1 MRNLAANEDSAMI
14 DFDPSPTDEKIIRLA
29 HEQAEI
35 ARHYADYYDK
45 HEDELVP
52 EQFPEAIG
60 RPNPVEMAE
69 NAAENG
75 SGARIL
81 HSLVMHELYGAGLA
95 LHRTKW
101 GLGNTVLKTV
111 ATPEQYER
119 WKNHTIAIAITE
131 PGAGSDPA
139 SIRTTATFDRE
150 TSEWVLNGEKIFI
163 SQAQSAD
170 AAMVLSRF
178 IAPDGSR
185 GMTTFLVEKGTPGF
199 TVGPQLKKLGIRA
212 HDTCNLT
219 FDDCRIP
226 EFNHIKGDFKSTM
239 LVFNDSRPMV
249 GAMALGVARAALDF
263 TREKLAG
270 QGIEIDYRAGVHGR
284 SAIADRFVRLEA
296 IYEAALLTV
305 LRAKWMEQQSVP
317 PKVEASIA
325 KAAGGRAA
333 RKITQGCVELLG
345 PEALSEEH
353 RLDRCFRDGR
363 IFDIYEGAGEIQ
375 RLIIARSILGYTNKE
390 LR

>member
-1 MRNLAANEDSAMI
+1 MI
-14 DFDPSPTDEKIIRLA
+14 DFELTTADEKILQSA
-29 HEQAEI
+29 HEQAI
-35 ARHYADYYDK
+35 IGRRYARYYDQ
-45 HEDELVP
+45 HEDELTP
-52 EQFPEAIG
+52 EEFPEAANL
-60 RPNPVEMAE
+60 PNPTRLAE
-69 NAAENG
+69 EGVSG
-75 SGARIL
+75 SSGSRIL
-81 HSLVMHELYGAGLA
+81 HSLVMLETYWGGVA
-95 LHRTKW
+95 LHRSKW

-111 ATPEQYER
+111 ATPAQFEK

-139 SIRTTATFDRE
+139 NIRTTATFDRE
-150 TSEWVLNGEKIFI
+150 TGEWILNGEKIFI

-199 TVGPQLKKLGIRA
+199 TVGPQLKKLGIRS
-212 HDTCNLT
+212 HDTCNLL
-219 FDDCRIP
+219 FENCRIP

-239 LVFNDSRPMV
+239 SVFNDSRPMV

-263 TREKLAG
+263 TREKLAERN
-270 QGIEIDYRAGVHGR
+270 IEISYRGGLR
-284 SAIADRFVRLEA
+284 SRTAVVDRFIRLEA

-305 LRAKWMEQQSVP
+305 LRSKWLEQQDVP

-325 KAAGGRAA
+325 KAAGGKAA
-333 RKITQGCVELLG
+333 RKITQGCFDLLG
-345 PEALSEEH
+345 PEALSEDH
-353 RLDRCFRDGR
+353 PLDRCFRDGR

-375 RLIIARSILGYTNKE
+375 RLIIARSILGYTGRD

>member
-1 MRNLAANEDSAMI
+1 MI
-14 DFDPSPTDEKIIRLA
+14 DFQLTSTDENVLSNA
-29 HEQAEI
+29 HEQAI
-35 ARHYADYYDK
+35 IGRRYASYYDK
-45 HEDELVP
+45 HEDELEP
-52 EQFPEAIG
+52 EEFPEAKDL
-60 RPNPVEMAE
+60 PNPVTLAE
-69 NAAENG
+69 EGLSG
-75 SGARIL
+75 SSGSRIL
-81 HSLVMHELYGAGLA
+81 HSLVMLEIYWGGIS
-95 LHRTKW
+95 LHRSKW

-111 ATPEQYER
+111 ATPEQFEK

-150 TSEWVLNGEKIFI
+150 TGEWILNGEKIFI
-163 SQAQSAD
+163 SQAQSGD

-185 GMTTFLVEKGTPGF
+185 GMSTFIVEKGTPGF
-199 TVGPQLKKLGIRA
+199 TVGPQLKKLGIRS
-212 HDTCNLT
+212 HDTCNLL
-219 FDDCRIP
+219 FENCRIP

-239 LVFNDSRPMV
+239 SVFNDSRPMV

-263 TREKLAG
+263 TREKLAER
-270 QGIEIDYRAGVHGR
+270 GIEISYRGGMRSR
-284 SAIADRFVRLEA
+284 SAIVDRFIRLEA
-296 IYEAALLTV
+296 IFEAALLTV
-305 LRAKWMEQQSVP
+305 LRSKWLEQQDVP

-325 KAAGGRAA
+325 KAAGGKAA
-333 RKITQGCVELLG
+333 RKITQGCIDLLG

-353 RLDRCFRDGR
+353 PLDRCFRDGR

-375 RLIIARSILGYTNKE
+375 RLIIARSILGYTGRD

>member
-1 MRNLAANEDSAMI
+1 MI
-14 DFDPSPTDEKIIRLA
+14 DFQLTQADEKILGAA
-29 HEQAEI
+29 HEQAI
-35 ARHYADYYDK
+35 IGRRYARYYDK
-45 HEDELVP
+45 HEDELEP
-52 EQFPEAIG
+52 AEFPEA
-60 RPNPVEMAE
+60 RDLPNPITLAE
-69 NAAENG
+69 EAIG
-75 SGARIL
+75 GSSGARIL
-81 HSLVMHELYGAGLA
+81 HSLVMLEIYWGGIA
-95 LHRTKW
+95 LHRSKW

-111 ATPEQYER
+111 ATPEQIEK

-139 SIRTTATFDRE
+139 NIRTTATFDRE
-150 TSEWVLNGEKIFI
+150 TGEWILNGEKIFI

-178 IAPDGSR
+178 IAQDGSR
-185 GMTTFLVEKGTPGF
+185 GMTTFLVEKDTPGF
-199 TVGPQLKKLGIRA
+199 TVGPQLKKLGIRS
-212 HDTCNLT
+212 HDTCNLL
-219 FDDCRIP
+219 FENCRIP

-239 LVFNDSRPMV
+239 SVFNDSRPMV

-263 TREKLAG
+263 TREKLAER
-270 QGIEIDYRAGVHGR
+270 GIEISYRGGMRSR
-284 SAIADRFVRLEA
+284 SAVIDRFIRLEA

-305 LRAKWMEQQSVP
+305 LRSKWLEQQDVP

-325 KAAGGRAA
+325 KAAGGKAA
-333 RKITQGCVELLG
+333 RKITQGCIDLLG

-353 RLDRCFRDGR
+353 PLDRCFRDGR

-375 RLIIARSILGYTNKE
+375 RLIIARSILGYTGRD

>member
-1 MRNLAANEDSAMI
+1 MI
-14 DFDPSPTDEKIIRLA
+14 DFDLTPADQEVIRHA
-29 HEQAEI
+29 HEQAEL
-35 ARHYADYYDK
+35 ARRYADYYDK
-45 HEDELVP
+45 HEDELPP
-52 EQFPEAIG
+52 EQFPEADG
-60 RPNPVEMAE
+60 RPDPIAMAE
-69 NAAENG
+69 SAAQEG
-75 SGARIL
+75 SGPRIL
-81 HSLVMHELYGAGLA
+81 HSLVMHEIYGGGLA
-95 LHRTKW
+95 LHRAKW

-139 SIRTTATFDRE
+139 NIRTSATFDRE
-150 TSEWVLNGEKIFI
+150 TAEWIINGEKIFI

-170 AAMVLSRF
+170 AAMVFSRF
-178 IAPDGSR
+178 VAPDGSR

-199 TVGPQLKKLGIRA
+199 TVGPQLRKLGIRA
-212 HDTCNLT
+212 HDTCNLL

-263 TREKLAG
+263 TREKLRE
-270 QGIEIDYRAGVHGR
+270 QGIEIDYRPGMRGR
-284 SAIADRFVRLEA
+284 SAIADRFLRLEA

-325 KAAGGRAA
+325 KAAGGKAA
-333 RKITQGCVELLG
+333 RKITQGCVELLA
-345 PEALSEEH
+345 PEALAEDH

>member
-1 MRNLAANEDSAMI
+1 MI
-14 DFDPSPTDEKIIRLA
+14 DFQLTQADEKILGAA
-29 HEQAEI
+29 HEQAI
-35 ARHYADYYDK
+35 IGRRYASYYDK
-45 HEDELVP
+45 HEDELEP
-52 EQFPEAIG
+52 AEFPEAKDLPSPITL
-60 RPNPVEMAE
+60 AE
-69 NAAENG
+69 EAV
-75 SGARIL
+75 SGTSGTRIL
-81 HSLVMHELYGAGLA
+81 HSLVMLEVYWGGIA
-95 LHRTKW
+95 LHRSKW

-111 ATPEQYER
+111 ATPEQIEK

-139 SIRTTATFDRE
+139 NIRTTATFDRE
-150 TSEWVLNGEKIFI
+150 TGEWILNGEKIFI

-185 GMTTFLVEKGTPGF
+185 GMTTFLVEKDTPGF
-199 TVGPQLKKLGIRA
+199 TVGPQLKKLGIRS
-212 HDTCNLT
+212 HDTCNLL
-219 FDDCRIP
+219 FENCRIP

-239 LVFNDSRPMV
+239 SVFNDSRPMV

-263 TREKLAG
+263 TREKLAER
-270 QGIEIDYRAGVHGR
+270 GIEISYRGGMRSR
-284 SAIADRFVRLEA
+284 SAVVDRFIRLEA

-305 LRAKWMEQQSVP
+305 LRSKWLEQQDVP

-325 KAAGGRAA
+325 KAAGGKAA
-333 RKITQGCVELLG
+333 RKITQGCIDLLG
-345 PEALSEEH
+345 PEALSEDYP
-353 RLDRCFRDGR
+353 LDRCFRDGR

-375 RLIIARSILGYTNKE
+375 RLIIARSILNYTGRD